1 MEQAGVATM
10 TTGLRVSDVSGQ
22 KQFRVGSVPKES
34 TIGELIQ
41 GLVVKMELAR
51 NDAEGRALNYR
62 ARLEREGRHLDAHE
76 LVRDSLQENDELS
89 LHPNVEA
96 G

>member
-1 MEQAGVATM
+1 MQEAAATM

-22 KQFRVGSVPKES
+22 KQFRVGSVSKES

-41 GLVVKMELAR
+41 GLIGKMELAR
-51 NDAEGRALNYR
+51 NDAAGRPLAYR
-62 ARLEREGRHLDAHE
+62 ARLEREGRHLGAHE